1 MPGMSCEKREESRF
15 SGTSDI
21 EEWVK
26 QGGVAEGGG
35 GEGGV
40 AEGGGG
46 EAWLWRP
53 SSNMWTELLDIGDC
67 RINHRRGVQVSSNGV
82 G

>member
-1 MPGMSCEKREESRF
+1 MSCEKREESRF

-26 QGGVAEGGG
+26 Q
-35 GEGGV
+35 GGV